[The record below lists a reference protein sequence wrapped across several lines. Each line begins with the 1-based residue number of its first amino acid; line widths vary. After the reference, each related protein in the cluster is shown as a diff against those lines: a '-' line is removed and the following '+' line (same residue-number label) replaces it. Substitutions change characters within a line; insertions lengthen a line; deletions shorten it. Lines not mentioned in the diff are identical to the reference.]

1 MEFPP
6 PDGHAL
12 MGRRR
17 DTPDFKRSSR
27 IHRVRLRPTAEER
40 ELTEKLIKSG
50 GAGPR
55 EAYGQKLLNEMCA
68 RLRIPPVRLHVQDKN
83 QPHKKQGGRLA
94 YKEYGAYYLDDQV
107 IRIANLTAVRGQ
119 VVAGKTFFDTLVHE
133 FMHHLDRK
141 LLRIPSTPHSPG
153 FYNRIDDLKRKLLG
167 GGEDAPAGEESEG
180 QWEPP
185 PKGLLS
191 ALERATREAREAG
204 RMPEPDAPRT
214 GPPLGTRAPR
224 WGPEAGLFSSPQRG
238 AGEKGTARER
248 TTREDKDAP
257 SCKGKNRERGVSGRP
272 PGPGQTRPIA
282 APNGEA
288 LNGGAREGSGLEAA
302 DRKVAGPATGQ
313 LTLDLED

>member
-1 MEFPP
+1 
-6 PDGHAL
+6 

-191 ALERATREAREAG
+191 ALERAAREAREAG
-204 RMPEPDAPRT
+204 RR
-214 GPPLGTRAPR
+214 
-224 WGPEAGLFSSPQRG
+224 PEAGLFSSPQRG
-238 AGEKGTARER
+238 AGEKGTAQER

>member
-1 MEFPP
+1 
-6 PDGHAL
+6 

-167 GGEDAPAGEESEG
+167 GGEDAPVGEESEG

-191 ALERATREAREAG
+191 ALERAAREAREAG
-204 RMPEPDAPRT
+204 RR
-214 GPPLGTRAPR
+214 
-224 WGPEAGLFSSPQRG
+224 PEAGLFSSPQRG
-238 AGEKGTARER
+238 AGEKGTAQER

>member
-1 MEFPP
+1 
-6 PDGHAL
+6 

-204 RMPEPDAPRT
+204 RR
-214 GPPLGTRAPR
+214 
-224 WGPEAGLFSSPQRG
+224 PEAGLFSSLQRG

-288 LNGGAREGSGLEAA
+288 PNGGAREDPGLEAA
-302 DRKVAGPATGQ
+302 DRPVAGPATGQ
-313 LTLDLED
+313 LTLDLDG